1 MTGTLYDHLTA
12 VIITGALFVAAVVAV
27 PTLSYVNLLY
37 VDQQQLRNVAL
48 ETLKTM
54 LLDTGYPLNWGS
66 DDDFSQSNLERFGLA
81 LSDSSSSY
89 VLDPDKV
96 QRLVVNNSLGWVE
109 YETVRQLLGLQ
120 GYGFSIRI
128 LPPFNVTVKDVS
140 PPGMKN
146 QEFEVTVTF
155 NDKKPIP
162 NAVVEADIVYSYL
175 VDPGET
181 ELDNKYTIR
190 YTQGKGITNELGKCN
205 IQTQIDDPLGR
216 VQENLLI
223 IIKTTVAD
231 VTTITMMY
239 QEGSAPEGLAE
250 INVYGDSLNLTRPE
264 KYDPNANIWI
274 CDIAIIT
281 EDGLIHLY
289 NGTKSDMLN
298 YGSKDL
304 WSEIF
309 NGLKSMNPV
318 FTIFNFNAVEKGGGR
333 QGALL
338 VGPYPNH
345 MGSRV
350 THYGG
355 ARQSFTSGG
364 SVTLSRAVN
373 ISGMTYIVELT
384 LWKEM

>member
-12 VIITGALFVAAVVAV
+12 VIIIGGLFVAAVIVV
-27 PTLSYVNLLY
+27 PTLSFVNLFY
-37 VDQQQLRNVAL
+37 VDQQQLRNIAL

-66 DDDFSQSNLERFGLA
+66 DGNFNESDVERFGLA

-96 QRLVVNNSLGWVE
+96 QRLVVNNSLGWIE
-109 YETVRQLLGLQ
+109 YETARQLLGLE
-120 GYGFSIRI
+120 GYGFSISI

-140 PPGMKN
+140 PPGQNKN
-146 QEFEVTVTF
+146 QEFEVTVKF
-155 NDKKPIP
+155 NDEKPLP
-162 NAVVEADIVYSYL
+162 NAVVEANVVYSYL
-175 VDPGET
+175 VEKGKT
-181 ELDNKYTIR
+181 AYDNKYAIHYNHT
-190 YTQGKGITNELGKCN
+190 KGTTNELGKCK
-205 IQTQIDDPLGR
+205 IKTQIGESIDR

-231 VTTITMMY
+231 ITTITMMY
-239 QEGSAPEGLAE
+239 QEGSAPEGIAE
-250 INVYGDSLNLTRPE
+250 INVSGDSVNLTRPE

-274 CDIAIIT
+274 CGIAMIT

-289 NGTKSDMLN
+289 NGTKSDKLN

-304 WSEIF
+304 WSETF

-318 FTIFNFNAVEKGGGR
+318 FTIFNFNAVEKKEGR
-333 QGALL
+333 QGILL

-345 MGSRV
+345 LGSRV
-350 THYGG
+350 THYGY
-355 ARQSFTSGG
+355 APQRAYGG
-364 SVTLSRAVN
+364 TVKLQRAVN
-373 ISGMTYIVELT
+373 ISGMTYIFELL